1 MVASQGI
8 QSFSVHE
15 AFQVEQKRIL
25 SNRFPILSM
34 YICLL
39 STMNF
44 LMFCKIC
51 VLAKHFS
58 TFITFIRFFTGMNF
72 LVICE
77 VCILTEGFSTYIYRV
92 SLQCELSDVEYALN
106 SH

>member
-1 MVASQGI
+1 MFFKVYS
-8 QSFSVHE
+8 SVE
-15 AFQVEQKRIL
+15 GFDAFIVFIRFL
-25 SNRFPILSM
+25 SSM
-34 YICLL
+34 
-39 STMNF
+39 ND
-44 LMFCKIC
+44 LMLNKAWA
-51 VLAKHFS
+51 VTKGFS